1 MIPCTSHRAFN
12 YGASFLFVSCN
23 CEFVLGTSSY
33 NRSIIYKECVFF
45 SEGLMCVI
53 FSQMDVTEPSAE
65 IKTEKVPEIIEVK
78 DEPQEKMTVDS
89 KDENRDRKDRE
100 ERRGEKRRRS
110 PSPPRR
116 RY

>member
-1 MIPCTSHRAFN
+1 
-12 YGASFLFVSCN
+12 
-23 CEFVLGTSSY
+23 VLDIDFY
-33 NRSIIYKECVFF
+33 NQNIICKECVLF
-45 SEGLMCVI
+45 SEGLVCVI

-78 DEPQEKMTVDS
+78 DEPQEKMADS
-89 KDENRDRKDRE
+89 KDENRERRDRE

>member
-1 MIPCTSHRAFN
+1 
-12 YGASFLFVSCN
+12 
-23 CEFVLGTSSY
+23 
-33 NRSIIYKECVFF
+33 
-45 SEGLMCVI
+45 
-53 FSQMDVTEPSAE
+53 MDVTEPSAE

-116 RY
+116 RYWSLVKYANS

>member
-1 MIPCTSHRAFN
+1 
-12 YGASFLFVSCN
+12 
-23 CEFVLGTSSY
+23 
-33 NRSIIYKECVFF
+33 
-45 SEGLMCVI
+45 
-53 FSQMDVTEPSAE
+53 MDVTEPAVE

-100 ERRGEKRRRS
+100 ERRGEKRRRT

>member
-1 MIPCTSHRAFN
+1 M
-12 YGASFLFVSCN
+12 
-23 CEFVLGTSSY
+23 LGTDFY
-33 NRSIIYKECVFF
+33 KRNIICKKCVFF
-45 SEGLMCVI
+45 SEGLICVI
-53 FSQMDVTEPSAE
+53 FSQMDITEPSAE
-65 IKTEKVPEIIEVK
+65 IKSEKVPEVIEVK